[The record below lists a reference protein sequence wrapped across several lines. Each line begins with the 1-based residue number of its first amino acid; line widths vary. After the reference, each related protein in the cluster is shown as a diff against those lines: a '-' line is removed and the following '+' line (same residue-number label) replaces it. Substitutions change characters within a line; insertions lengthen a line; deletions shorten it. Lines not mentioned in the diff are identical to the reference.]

1 MVVAFTAEQLG
12 RYYLARHRSAS
23 RRGRPA
29 FAPKLAMAYAGG
41 GGYDFDYHA
50 AGATLALVV
59 QNGGAKMYHAVPAG
73 EWWLDA
79 IGGLPQ
85 IEDPQD
91 ADIKLVPNWGLHQ
104 MCRGAYDG
112 DDDDMYGWFA
122 GDTFVHSQ
130 TFAFTL
136 GPP

>member
-29 FAPKLAMAYAGG
+29 FAPNLAMAYAGG

-50 AGATLALVV
+50 AGATLAAVV

-79 IGGLPQ
+79 IGGLLQ
-85 IEDPQD
+85 IKDRGCRAACMRHATEGWLRPR
-91 ADIKLVPNWGLHQ
+91 VGL
-104 MCRGAYDG
+104 
-112 DDDDMYGWFA
+112 
-122 GDTFVHSQ
+122 
-130 TFAFTL
+130 
-136 GPP
+136 